1 MAVPNLSEALA
12 KVLIDDAWA
21 DGKLAQEE
29 MENLKDILFRYC
41 SAFRDETDGVPALEW
56 TKVEMYIESPVSAAD
71 SRVHRYDDRQRSGS
85 VSGSSFCCSE
95 C

>member
-56 TKVEMYIESPVSAAD
+56 TKVESI
-71 SRVHRYDDRQRSGS
+71 
-85 VSGSSFCCSE
+85 SSLQ
-95 C
+95 